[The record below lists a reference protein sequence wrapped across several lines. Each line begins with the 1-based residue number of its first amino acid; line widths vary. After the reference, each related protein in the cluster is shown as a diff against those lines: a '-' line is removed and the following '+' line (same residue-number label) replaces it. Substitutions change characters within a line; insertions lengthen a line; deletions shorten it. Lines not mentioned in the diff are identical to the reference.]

1 MKKLLV
7 FLLCC
12 LVLTACG
19 NQTYRLEILIPAGST
34 EGIFLTEEEICPKG
48 EKITVSASEA
58 VDVMLDPVNTTL
70 TGFLPKTVD
79 GSVKIDAVQG
89 QWFRIGVVVDAPA
102 NADRT
107 VTLQIRGVT
116 VRIP

>member
-19 NQTYRLEILIPAGST
+19 SQTYRLEILIPAGSA
-34 EGIFLTEEEICPKG
+34 EGIFLAQEEICPKG
-48 EKITVSASEA
+48 ETITVSASEA

-79 GSVKIDAVQG
+79 GSVKIDAVQD

-107 VTLQIRGVT
+107 VTLQVRGVT